1 MSFLMGY
8 KIGMTQV
15 YDGAYAV
22 PVTVVEAGPCPV
34 VNIVGNSKVVIG
46 FGRKKSAN
54 KPMEG
59 IFKKA
64 KIKPVRF
71 LQQISTDLSIKT
83 GDKITTEIFQEG
95 EKVDVTGVSKGK
107 GTAGV
112 IKRHGFHGGPGGHG
126 SMFHRAPGSIG
137 HCEFPGRVVKG
148 TKLPGHMGVDRV
160 TVKNLKIIKIINE
173 SNILY
178 IKGAVPGAC
187 GSLITI
193 KKHGKENV

>member
-1 MSFLMGY
+1 MSVLMGY
-8 KIGMTQV
+8 KVGMTQI
-15 YDGAYAV
+15 YDGSGAV

-34 VNIVGNSKVVIG
+34 VRRVGDSEVVIG
-46 FGRKKSAN
+46 FGIKKSAN
-54 KPMEG
+54 KPMSG

-71 LQQISTDLSIKT
+71 LKQIKTDLSVNI

-95 EKVDVTGVSKGK
+95 EKVDVTAVSKGR
-107 GTAGV
+107 GAAGV

-137 HCEFPGRVVKG
+137 NCEFPGRVVKG
-148 TKLPGHMGVDRV
+148 RKLPGHMGNQNV
-160 TVKNLKIIKIINE
+160 TVKNLKIVKVINE

-178 IKGAVPGAC
+178 IKGAIPGAP
-187 GSLITI
+187 GALVTI
-193 KKHGKENV
+193 KKHGKKNV